1 MSEKADRVLLNGK
14 IVAVDSDFSIHEAI
28 SIRGGKILS
37 MDSTEELKGLISPE
51 PMVDSYAHN
60 HRHDADRRHHE
71 QVHQDHRA
79 GEGRPPQ
86 EEGGEGVRDVVAR
99 DEGS

>member
-28 SIRGGKILS
+28 SMRGGKILS
-37 MDSTEELKGLISPE
+37 MDYTEELKGLISPE
-51 PMVDSYAHN
+51 PLEDDYAHD
-60 HRHDADRRHHE
+60 HRHDADHSYNE

-79 GEGRPPQ
+79 
-86 EEGGEGVRDVVAR
+86 
-99 DEGS
+99 